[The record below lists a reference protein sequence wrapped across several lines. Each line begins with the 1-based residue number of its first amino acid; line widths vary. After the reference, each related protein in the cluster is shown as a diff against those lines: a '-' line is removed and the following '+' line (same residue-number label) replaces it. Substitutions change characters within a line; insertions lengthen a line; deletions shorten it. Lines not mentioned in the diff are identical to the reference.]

1 MRPWGLANAPERA
14 PQQLSFDRRIGAV
27 SLLPM
32 GTDVLSHP
40 YANSYRNPCTIW
52 RISAIEELYGQLHVE
67 STACGTGVQESDIR

>member
-1 MRPWGLANAPERA
+1 
-14 PQQLSFDRRIGAV
+14 
-27 SLLPM
+27 M

-40 YANSYRNPCTIW
+40 YANSYRDPCSIW